1 MSYTQAKHIL
11 KNTKID
17 KTRKDW
23 TVDEDIENFYDSY
36 SDHIHKTRFFIYEH
50 RKNPHLYEP
59 IYKCRNADK
68 SETIIIFNEYI
79 YARLEQDNTTACT
92 NYIQKVGLQ
101 DILVSFRNYFNNN
114 YGENTGKQCIHHINQ
129 LIARDTAV
137 INHWIRTLSKLKSS
151 LQHWIDLRIPEI
163 LKREIDKAT
172 ARHYKAINRTTKE
185 RKMFLNNIE
194 KQSPLLEK
202 SRNSFTYLEEVTKMI
217 TKITRQNK
225 QWERY
230 EFDFNVSL
238 LDHCPDGMTYRKH
251 YDTYYKSWPHKV
263 VDNNVDALDDMF
275 AQLIEDFEINLSVYE
290 VNSMNREYND
300 FINWLNDYK
309 KELRGYPEVTQKMLN
324 YINPN
329 AYINMGR
336 KHAKEQKMTP
346 L

>member
-172 ARHYKAINRTTKE
+172 ARHYKAIKTNIHTHEHQALCKE
-185 RKMFLNNIE
+185 RYLHQHSGIY
-194 KQSPLLEK
+194 LLGAMRDR
-202 SRNSFTYLEEVTKMI
+202 S
-217 TKITRQNK
+217 
-225 QWERY
+225 
-230 EFDFNVSL
+230 
-238 LDHCPDGMTYRKH
+238 H
-251 YDTYYKSWPHKV
+251 
-263 VDNNVDALDDMF
+263 
-275 AQLIEDFEINLSVYE
+275 
-290 VNSMNREYND
+290 
-300 FINWLNDYK
+300 
-309 KELRGYPEVTQKMLN
+309 
-324 YINPN
+324 N
-329 AYINMGR
+329 ARIYCVEAG
-336 KHAKEQKMTP
+336 HA
-346 L
+346 